1 MNPQR
6 TESHDT
12 LPALPAA
19 EFCSW
24 HVRDFVTLLNPT
36 GLCNAFTHPPRMPEE
51 QYWVE
56 RGCHAEPLF
65 TAEQMHAFR
74 AEGVAQ
80 QAAEVQRLRADAE
93 RYRWLRAQREWHE
106 MNRTQ
111 DAMWTCDMP
120 AAEVDAAIDSARAAR
135 QDGAGEQG

>member
-1 MNPQR
+1 MNQR

-12 LPALPAA
+12 LPAPARA
-19 EFCSW
+19 AQWFCNKCGFLGDASA
-24 HVRDFVTLLNPT
+24 HNRFSVTGAGTAPCDYMAAQT
-36 GLCNAFTHPPRMPEE
+36 SPDV
-51 QYWVE
+51 Y
-56 RGCHAEPLF
+56 

-135 QDGAGEQG
+135 QDGAGEQP

>member
-1 MNPQR
+1 MNQR

-36 GLCNAFTHPPRMPEE
+36 GLCNAFTHPPRMPEQ

-80 QAAEVQRLRADAE
+80 QAAEVQRLRAALE
-93 RYRWLRAQREWHE
+93 AIRAHVEQ
-106 MNRTQ
+106 Q
-111 DAMWTCDMP
+111 PSAL
-120 AAEVDAAIDSARAAR
+120 AAAIRATCERGLRAAR
-135 QDGAGEQG
+135 QDGAGAQG